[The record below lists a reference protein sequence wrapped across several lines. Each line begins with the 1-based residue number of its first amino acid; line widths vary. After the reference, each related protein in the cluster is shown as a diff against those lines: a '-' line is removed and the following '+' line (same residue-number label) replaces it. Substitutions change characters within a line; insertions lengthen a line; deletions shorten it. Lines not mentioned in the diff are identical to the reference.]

1 MDKLHCLYCGRGLP
15 DDGPSVRIGKHKLI
29 CMKCYDEHYRCA
41 DEADNEVEQCHPE
54 EPDTNLLGEQM
65 NEFEVTF
72 HLISGYQITLSE
84 TTPDITAGDYTR
96 YLISNPYSIFYD
108 DDGHTVVVNMA
119 NVTSFNV
126 QKRRKKND

>member
-1 MDKLHCLYCGRGLP
+1 MGKSHCLYCGASGNNVRLAYQEAP
-15 DDGPSVRIGKHKLI
+15 DLYI
-29 CMKCYDEHYRCA
+29 CEDCYDQQKI
-41 DEADNEVEQCHPE
+41 EQGSE
-54 EPDTNLLGEQM
+54 EPDVNLFGEQM
-65 NEFEVTF
+65 NKFEVTF

-126 QKRRKKND
+126 HKKEKEE